1 MTMNEKTLGSIIR
14 LLRKNNGWTLRQMS
28 KTVGI
33 SVSTLCKV
41 EHDKLTLTYVKL
53 QQLSSRLGMTLAG
66 LLASAEIP
74 APTPVTMGRRSLAT
88 SGGSARIFTPG
99 CDYEYLCADLRT
111 KRMMPFIARIR
122 TCDASELGE
131 LRRHPGEE
139 FLFVLEGVIE
149 VHLQFYSP
157 VILAKGEWIYFDS
170 AMEHTYVSKS
180 GERAVVLGLCSAEH
194 PNLLCGAP
202 TDPVSSVLRLAA
214 LQGFPRE
221 VGTGRIDTM
230 FL

>member
-53 QQLSSRLGMTLAG
+53 QQVSSRLGMTLAG

-74 APTPVTMGRRSLAT
+74 APTPVTMARRSLAT
-88 SGGSARIFTPG
+88 TGGSVKIFTPG
-99 CDYEYLCADLRT
+99 CDYECLCADLRT
-111 KRMMPFIARIR
+111 KRMTPFIARIR
-122 TCDASELGE
+122 TRDASELGE

-139 FLFVLEGVIE
+139 LLFVLEGTVE

-170 AMEHTYVSKS
+170 AMEHTYVSNS
-180 GERAVVLGLCSAEH
+180 GEHAVVLVVCSAAH
-194 PNLLCGAP
+194 PDLLCGAP
-202 TDPVSSVLRLAA
+202 TGLASSAFHVAA
-214 LQGFPRE
+214 LQGFSQQ
-221 VGTGRIDTM
+221 GIST
-230 FL
+230 L